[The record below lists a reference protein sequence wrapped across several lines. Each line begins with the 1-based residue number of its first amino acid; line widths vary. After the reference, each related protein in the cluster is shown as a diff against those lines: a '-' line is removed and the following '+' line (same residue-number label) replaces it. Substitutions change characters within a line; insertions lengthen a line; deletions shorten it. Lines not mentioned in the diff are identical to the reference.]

1 MPSKPVVRLLPRT
14 YSVRDAA
21 GHQRTPTLREVARQF
36 IHSVDFVRDR
46 RQTLHAL
53 FETFHGA
60 TFIAWIVFLVS
71 FATPATLACYVV
83 FVVLLG
89 NVVNTVWYHRYC
101 SHRAFAFSHRLYTK
115 MFLWLNPIGFREEI
129 YALLH
134 HVHHNISDEDG
145 DPYGPHL
152 GAFGSYVATAE
163 FAIDTGVAEAEYERI
178 KKVVAH
184 VGFPF
189 ASFRSFQR
197 WRSVEWIPHYLARCA
212 FATAFWAELV
222 YLAGGLPLMMAW
234 FAAIF
239 TFTFLMRD
247 FNYRGHHRVKTP
259 KDAEHWN
266 LDCSTRATN
275 QRFYGY
281 IASEW
286 HNNHHS
292 FRTSANCGFLP
303 GQHDLAFALIKAM
316 HKLGIVLRFSDHK
329 ALFERKFRNVRR
341 K

>member
-1 MPSKPVVRLLPRT
+1 M
-14 YSVRDAA
+14 YSVRDAS
-21 GHQRTPTLREVARQF
+21 GHPRTPTLREVSGEF
-36 IHSVDFVRDR
+36 IHSINFVRDR
-46 RQTLHAL
+46 RQALRAL
-53 FETFHGA
+53 FETFHA
-60 TFIAWIVFLVS
+60 TTFVAGIVFFVG
-71 FATPATLACYVV
+71 FATLATLACYLI
-83 FVVLLG
+83 FVVLLA
-89 NVVNTVWYHRYC
+89 NIVNTVWYHRYC
-101 SHRAFAFSHRLYTK
+101 SHHAFAFSHRLYTK
-115 MFLWLNPIGFREEI
+115 LFLWLNPIGFREEI

-134 HVHHNISDEDG
+134 HVHHNIADEDD

-152 GAFGSYVATAE
+152 GAFGSYVAAGEFEIETDIAAE
-163 FAIDTGVAEAEYERI
+163 EYERI

-189 ASFRSFQR
+189 ASFRSFRR
-197 WRSVEWIPHYLARCA
+197 WRSVEWIPHYLARWA

-222 YLAGGLPLMMAW
+222 YLAGGVPLTMAW

-247 FNYRGHHRVKTP
+247 FNYRGHYRGETP
-259 KDAEHWN
+259 KHAERWN
-266 LDCSTRATN
+266 PDCSTRALN

-303 GQHDLAFALIKAM
+303 GQPDLAFALIKAM
-316 HKLGIVLRFSDHK
+316 HKLGIVSRFSNHQ
-329 ALFERKFRNVRR
+329 ALFERKFKVARR
-341 K
+341 S